1 MSVPHISHTESP
13 AVFRK
18 VQVTQAHPG
27 GTLEAVAAAA
37 EEEDSREQTSQ
48 TETPAMFKNVQL
60 GHAHAIL
67 KAVSDLTAGKRAAAF
82 FNGKQ
87 KKKNTGQSKLLHSRR
102 RQVVLAIGVGANCC
116 CRCFCLPATCVGD
129 DTCLKLL
136 GACCTKLLRPS

>member
-27 GTLEAVAAAA
+27 GTLEAVAAVA
-37 EEEDSREQTSQ
+37 EEEDSREQTSH
-48 TETPAMFKNVQL
+48 TETPVMFKNVQL

-67 KAVSDLTAGKRAAAF
+67 KAVSNLTSGKRAAGF
-82 FNGKQ
+82 FKG

-102 RQVVLAIGVGANCC
+102 RQVVLAIGVGASCC
-116 CRCFCLPATCVGD
+116 C
-129 DTCLKLL
+129 
-136 GACCTKLLRPS
+136 

>member
-1 MSVPHISHTESP
+1 
-13 AVFRK
+13 VFRK

-27 GTLEAVAAAA
+27 GTLEAVAAAAAAA

-60 GHAHAIL
+60 EHAHAIL

-82 FNGKQ
+82 FNGEKQ
-87 KKKNTGQSKLLHSRR
+87 KNTGQSKLLHSRR
-102 RQVVLAIGVGANCC
+102 RQVVLAIGVGAKCC

>member
-1 MSVPHISHTESP
+1 
-13 AVFRK
+13 VFRK

-27 GTLEAVAAAA
+27 STLEAVGAA
-37 EEEDSREQTSQ
+37 EEEDDSREQTSH

-82 FNGKQ
+82 LNGKKKK

-102 RQVVLAIGVGANCC
+102 QKVVLAIGVGTNCC
-116 CRCFCLPATCVGD
+116 C
-129 DTCLKLL
+129 
-136 GACCTKLLRPS
+136 

>member
-48 TETPAMFKNVQL
+48 T
-60 GHAHAIL
+60 
-67 KAVSDLTAGKRAAAF
+67 DLSSIS
-82 FNGKQ
+82 N
-87 KKKNTGQSKLLHSRR
+87 R
-102 RQVVLAIGVGANCC
+102 RQTQNCGKKQASADQHIYHKLA
-116 CRCFCLPATCVGD
+116 
-129 DTCLKLL
+129 
-136 GACCTKLLRPS
+136 